1 MRLLQL
7 AIVYGA
13 NDNSTVSSRETVVQF
28 VSKLP
33 EEMSLA
39 EIAREIELLASIQTA
54 REQAR
59 RKEGIPA
66 EDARK
71 LVDAWD

>member
-1 MRLLQL
+1 M
-7 AIVYGA
+7 AA
-13 NDNSTVSSRETVVQF
+13 NDNSIVSSRETVIEF

-33 EEMSLA
+33 EEMPLA
-39 EIAREIELLASIQTA
+39 EIARKVELLAGIQTA

-59 RKEGIPA
+59 RNEGIPA

-71 LVDAWD
+71 RVDSWASK